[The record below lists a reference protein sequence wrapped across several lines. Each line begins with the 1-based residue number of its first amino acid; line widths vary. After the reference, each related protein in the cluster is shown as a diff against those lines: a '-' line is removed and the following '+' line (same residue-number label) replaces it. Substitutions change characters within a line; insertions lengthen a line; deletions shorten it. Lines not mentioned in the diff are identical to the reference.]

1 MEWSNPNKVVC
12 PSHVWWSMLSA
23 STTLVHLPLTFIDI
37 HKPYTYCVNQFCDF
51 DHFFELGHHLEKLKI
66 HYVCPKNM
74 KIPQLSAPFSFTG
87 PENPVG
93 HLVPYNFKAPKRYTS
108 SHGRWWQILPQP
120 WEPSCDEVYR
130 MIYGI
135 WWGYTTAKTI
145 WTPLLKQ
152 TSQAEE
158 LVNINPVLFCFVL
171 LRFFWAGCCQIDRSP
186 TPNGTYPK
194 VGKMGCLQGGPV
206 QITFCT
212 HRHDQGN
219 LQIRRPFIN
228 WQFSIS
234 LGWVMVLLIFSSQ
247 KKTYIYILIY
257 FWYDLNPRRPEHH
270 LRCEVGQGSK

>member
-12 PSHVWWSMLSA
+12 PGHVWWSMLSA
-23 STTLVHLPLTFIDI
+23 STTLVHLPLTYIGI
-37 HKPYTYCVNQFCDF
+37 YKPYTYWNHVNQLCDF
-51 DHFFELGHHLEKLKI
+51 DHFFELEHHLEKLKI
-66 HYVCPKNM
+66 HYVCSKNM

-152 TSQAEE
+152 TVKHQSSFTNPITNQFTRHHIFFSHSWWISQ
-158 LVNINPVLFCFVL
+158 VLM
-171 LRFFWAGCCQIDRSP
+171 RSP
-186 TPNGTYPK
+186 ADNQWPPG
-194 VGKMGCLQGGPV
+194 
-206 QITFCT
+206 
-212 HRHDQGN
+212 
-219 LQIRRPFIN
+219 
-228 WQFSIS
+228 
-234 LGWVMVLLIFSSQ
+234 
-247 KKTYIYILIY
+247 Y
-257 FWYDLNPRRPEHH
+257 FTVHADFP
-270 LRCEVGQGSK
+270 